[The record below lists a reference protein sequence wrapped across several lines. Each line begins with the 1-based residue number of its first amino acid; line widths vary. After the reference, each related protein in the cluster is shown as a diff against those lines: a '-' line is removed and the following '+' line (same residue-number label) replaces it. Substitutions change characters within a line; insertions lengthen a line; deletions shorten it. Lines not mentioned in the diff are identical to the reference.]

1 MTRRPVIAGNWKMN
15 KLQAEAKDL
24 VNGVMAGLK
33 EYDKEK
39 LPEVVV
45 APVFT
50 SYMLQTKHLKIAVA
64 EKLDLL
70 LKTATS
76 KKVVLSQVK
85 HLLKCW
91 LMPVANTSSSVTAK
105 DVNILQKQMK
115 WLTKKQNQSWQTA

>member
-50 SYMLQTKHLKIAVA
+50 SLYVANKALKDCGCGKVRLAA
-64 EKLDLL
+64 QNCYFEK
-70 LKTATS
+70 S
-76 KKVVLSQVK
+76 
-85 HLLKCW
+85 W
-91 LMPVANTSSSVTAK
+91 LMLVANTSSSVTAK

-115 WLTKKQNQSWQTA
+115 WLTKKQKQSWQTA